1 MLEPEALETM
11 SLIRGGAF
19 YRFQE
24 VAHLI
29 RPNQW
34 NAVRRI
40 FIARRLR
47 TSLFFINLRTS
58 LFSINN
64 VLAPVS
70 FLHVGAFYFH

>member
-24 VAHLI
+24 VAYLT

-34 NAVRRI
+34 NAFRE
-40 FIARRLR
+40 
-47 TSLFFINLRTS
+47 SS
-58 LFSINN
+58 
-64 VLAPVS
+64 
-70 FLHVGAFYFH
+70 